1 MQIEFIYPTRDR
13 LSRSSNAVNSKKRK
27 ALFPPLNLCVLAAL
41 TPPDVEVSLTDE
53 NNSTIDFEKPV
64 DLVAI
69 TSMSCTAPR
78 MYAIADA
85 FRRRGVPV
93 VLGGSHVSVLPD
105 EAAEHADAVVVGEAD
120 DMWRDVVEDARAG
133 SLRRVYRSSVLP
145 SMQNLPIPR
154 RDILKRDGYYFPNT
168 VQTSRGCPFRCSFCS
183 VPLYSGNRYRFRPI
197 DDVVKE
203 ISLLEGTNIIGFT
216 DDNIMGDRQ
225 RAKELFRA
233 LKPLKILWGGQIDMM
248 AAEDDEILHLAHES
262 GCRGVFVGIESISR
276 QSVLEANKGFN
287 HPEKYLQTIRRI
299 HRHGI
304 RILGSFVFGFDHDD
318 EDVFDR
324 TVDFAIKAKL
334 ELAQFSI
341 LTPLPGTPLYHKL
354 EAEGRLLTK
363 DWWSYSLGEVVFK
376 PAKMSPEALKQGQIR
391 AWKRF
396 YKVKSIVSRTL
407 HLGGWFP
414 AIFVANTVFGGI
426 NLASVDK
433 KLALVRRYWE
443 IFDSKV
449 VKREHQAAPKG

>member
-1 MQIEFIYPTRDR
+1 MRIEFIYPTRNR
-13 LSRSSNAVNSKKRK
+13 LERGSGAGSSKKRK
-27 ALFPPLNLCVLAAL
+27 ALFPPLNLCHLAGL
-41 TPPDVEVSLTDE
+41 TPPDVEVSITDE
-53 NNSTIDFEKPV
+53 NNAAIDFHKPV

-85 FRRRGVPV
+85 FRQRGVPV
-93 VLGGSHVSVLPD
+93 VVGGSHVSVLPD
-105 EAAEHADAVVVGEAD
+105 EAAEHADAVVIGEAD
-120 DMWRDVVEDARAG
+120 EMWGHVVEDARLG
-133 SLRRVYRSSVLP
+133 SLQRVYKSTVLP
-145 SMQNLPIPR
+145 SLQNLPIPR

-168 VQTSRGCPFRCSFCS
+168 VQTSRGCPYSCSFCS

-225 RAKELFRA
+225 RAKELFTA
-233 LKPLKILWGGQIDMM
+233 LKPLKILWGGQIDMA
-248 AAEDDEILHLAHES
+248 AAEDDELLHLAHES

-276 QSVLEANKGFN
+276 QSVLEVHKGFN
-287 HPEKYLQTIRRI
+287 HPERYLQTIRRI

-304 RILGSFVFGFDHDD
+304 RVLGSFVFGFDHDD
-318 EDVFDR
+318 ETVFDR

-363 DWWSYSLGEVVFK
+363 DWWRYSLGEVVFE
-376 PAKMSPEALKQGQIR
+376 PAKMSPEALKQGQER
-391 AWKRF
+391 VWKRF
-396 YKVKSIVSRTL
+396 YTVRSIFKRTL
-407 HLGGWFP
+407 RLGGWFP
-414 AIFVANTVFGGI
+414 ATFVANTVFGKI
-426 NLASVDK
+426 NLASVDR
-433 KLALVRRYWE
+433 KLEFVRRCWGV
-443 IFDSKV
+443 FDRK
-449 VKREHQAAPKG
+449 VKRKEPKAASQE